1 MLPFRIY
8 KVQNDGDLHFVEAVQ
23 SFKDATAVARELGE
37 MWPGEYVIYNEQ
49 TGERV
54 SVTAGG
60 QTKNWEVP

>member
-1 MLPFRIY
+1 LRPPFRIY

-23 SFKDATAVARELGE
+23 TFNGATAVVRELGE

-54 SVTAGG
+54 SITAAG
-60 QTKNWEVP
+60 QTKS